1 MLTGLDSGVNDSR
14 ADSDEREAFVLE
26 LSRVLGYDQVQG
38 GLGDGVGG
46 ICRVSGSDYDI
57 RVCET
62 GGQGDD
68 LLDGALAEERE
79 EGVDGVHDS
88 HCVCAELGV
97 EGECATLFRSPR
109 RTYGPDEVILQAL
122 LTRAVE
128 NVSLSLPRGR
138 GYGSLVH

>member
-1 MLTGLDSGVNDSR
+1 MLTRFGSGVDDPR
-14 ADSDEREAFVLE
+14 ADSDESEALVLE
-26 LSRVLGYDQVQG
+26 LSRVLGDDQVQG

-46 ICRVSGSDYDI
+46 VCRVSGSNDHI
-57 RVCET
+57 RVSET

-97 EGECATLFRSPR
+97 EGEYSVLFRSPEEDIR
-109 RTYGPDEVILQAL
+109 RG
-122 LTRAVE
+122 
-128 NVSLSLPRGR
+128 
-138 GYGSLVH
+138 

>member
-1 MLTGLDSGVNDSR
+1 MLTGLDGGVDDSR

-26 LSRVLGYDQVQG
+26 LSRVLGDDQVQG

-46 ICRVSGSDYDI
+46 VCRVSGSDDHI
-57 RVCET
+57 WVSET

-68 LLDGALAEERE
+68 LLDSALAEERK

-97 EGECATLFRSPR
+97 EGEYSVLFGNLEEDIRP
-109 RTYGPDEVILQAL
+109 G
-122 LTRAVE
+122 
-128 NVSLSLPRGR
+128 
-138 GYGSLVH
+138 

>member
-1 MLTGLDSGVNDSR
+1 MLTGFDSGVDNPR

-26 LSRVLGYDQVQG
+26 LSRILGDDQVQG

-46 ICRVSGSDYDI
+46 VCRVSGSDDHV
-57 RVCET
+57 RVGET
-62 GGQGDD
+62 GGQSDD

-109 RTYGPDEVILQAL
+109 RTYGADEIIL
-122 LTRAVE
+122 
-128 NVSLSLPRGR
+128 
-138 GYGSLVH
+138 